1 MVAGKVES
9 PGRAA
14 RRKSPY
20 EDETIP
26 MTKNGSRVFVTGAGV
41 ISPLGNDLG
50 QFWKN
55 LTAGVSGA
63 APITRFDAT
72 AFDTRFACEVKEF
85 ATDGVIDRKDAKRMD
100 RFVQFAVVACHQ
112 AIQNAG
118 LDLQNGNLN
127 LDRVGVILGSGIGGM
142 ETFEA
147 QHRVLIERGPGRVS
161 PFFIPMMISD
171 MAAGQVSIQFG
182 LKGPNFCTVSACA
195 SGAHAIGEALRLLRA
210 GDADVILAGGSE
222 STITPMAL
230 SGFGNA
236 RTLYTRNDDPQRASR
251 PFDQDRDGFVIGEGA
266 GVIVLETE
274 DHARRRGAPLLC
286 ELDGYGASADAFHMT
301 APSTD
306 GDGAARAMKRALDD
320 AGMPAGDVQYINA
333 HGTSTPTGDP
343 IEVTAVKR
351 VFGEHARKLMMSS
364 TKSMTGHLLGAA
376 GGLEAVVTALT
387 LARGVVPPTINLE
400 KTDPQCD
407 LDFVPNQART
417 QRVKAALSN
426 SFGFGGHNVTL
437 AMTAVS

>member
-1 MVAGKVES
+1 
-9 PGRAA
+9 
-14 RRKSPY
+14 
-20 EDETIP
+20 
-26 MTKNGSRVFVTGAGV
+26 MTRNGSRVVVTGTGV
-41 ISPLGNDLG
+41 ISPLGNDTG
-50 QFWKN
+50 EFWKN
-55 LTAGVSGA
+55 LVAGVSGA
-63 APITRFDAT
+63 APITRFDASNLE
-72 AFDTRFACEVKEF
+72 TRFACEVKGFTTE
-85 ATDGVIDRKDAKRMD
+85 GIVDRKDAKRMD
-100 RFVQFAVVACHQ
+100 RFVQYAVVACHE
-112 AIQNAG
+112 AIRSAG
-118 LDLQNGNLN
+118 LDLGTVNLE
-127 LDRVGVILGSGIGGM
+127 RVGVILGSGIGGM

-147 QHRVLIERGPGRVS
+147 QHRTMIERGPGRVS

-210 GDADVILAGGSE
+210 GDADVILAGGTE
-222 STITPMAL
+222 ATITPMAL

-236 RTLYTRNDDPQRASR
+236 RTLSTRNDDPQRASR

-286 ELDGYGASADAFHMT
+286 ELIGYGASADAFHMT

-320 AGMPAGDVQYINA
+320 SGMAADEVQYINA

-343 IEVTAVKR
+343 VEVAAVKR

-376 GGLEAVVTALT
+376 GGLEAVVIALT
-387 LARGVVPPTINLE
+387 LARGIVPPTINL
-400 KTDPQCD
+400 DQSDLQCD
-407 LDFVPNQART
+407 LDFVPHQARAT
-417 QRVKAALSN
+417 PVRAALSN

-437 AMTAVS
+437 AMRAVN